1 MNRPITIAGGG
12 LAGLTL
18 GILLRREN
26 VPVRLIEA
34 GDYPRHKVCGEYL
47 SGEGVRVL
55 ERLGVLEQLVRA
67 GATRSRAVRFFTAR
81 SASSPI
87 DLPEAALCCSRHL
100 LDETLAA
107 EFVRRGGELRTRQR
121 VREPEWNLEGTV
133 RATGRRAAMRVDGWR
148 WFGLKAHAR
157 NVSTDGAGLE
167 MHFHPQGYVGMCRIE
182 GDRVNVCGLF
192 RARAGDAPSHAP
204 SHAWLRGEPGSAL
217 ANRLAGAKWLEDSV
231 CSVGG
236 LRLDSA
242 PLDAS
247 EPPSVGDAFSMIP
260 PLTGNGMSLAF
271 ESAELAVAPLR
282 RYAANELSW
291 PDCSAEI
298 HRAQRGRFRRRLR
311 FAGWL
316 QRFALRPPATAL
328 FVRMA
333 GRWPGLVHAAF
344 GHTR

>member
-1 MNRPITIAGGG
+1 MNRTITIAGGG

-47 SGEGVRVL
+47 SGGGVAVL
-55 ERLGVLEQLVRA
+55 ERLGVVERLNRS
-67 GATRSRAVRFFTAR
+67 GATRSRDVQFFTERA
-81 SASSPI
+81 ASSRI
-87 DLPEAALCCSRHL
+87 ELPEAALCCSRHL
-100 LDETLAA
+100 LDETLAE
-107 EFVRRGGELRTRQR
+107 EFRRLGGDLRTRQR
-121 VREPEWNLEGTV
+121 VQENEWDHEGMV
-133 RATGRRAAMRVDGWR
+133 RATGRRAAMRVGGWR

-157 NVSTDGAGLE
+157 NVPTDGAGLE
-167 MHFHPQGYVGMCRIE
+167 MHFHSRGYVGVCRIE
-182 GDRVNVCGLF
+182 RDRVNVCGLF
-192 RARAGDAPSHAP
+192 RARAGDTP

-217 ANRLAGAKWLEDSV
+217 ANRLAGASWIEDSV

-236 LRLDSA
+236 LRVDPA
-242 PLDAS
+242 PVDPAG
-247 EPPSVGDAFSMIP
+247 PPSVGDAFSMIP

-282 RYAANELSW
+282 HYAANELSW
-291 PDCSAEI
+291 PDCSAAI
-298 HRAQRGRFRRRLR
+298 HRAQRGRFDRRLR
-311 FAGWL
+311 FAGRL
-316 QRFALRPPATAL
+316 QRFALRPTATAL

-333 GRWPGLVHAAF
+333 GTFPRLVHAAF